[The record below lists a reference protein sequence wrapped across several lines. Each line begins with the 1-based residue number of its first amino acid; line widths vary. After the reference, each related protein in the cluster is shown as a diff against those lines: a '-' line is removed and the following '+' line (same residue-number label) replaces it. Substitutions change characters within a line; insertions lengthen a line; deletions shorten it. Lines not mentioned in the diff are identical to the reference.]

1 MSEWLPVV
9 AGFGGLAIIA
19 LFLRFFPDSTWATEG
34 KRHIGVRP
42 SGAYFVKTPKNHL
55 KTAAIS
61 AIAAPILFGLAV
73 FAYALG
79 DRFSG
84 SSRTSWTAQTYGFG
98 FALLAAMAGVVSIG
112 SLVGAL
118 FWRPRI
124 IRGDPGVTAPG
135 LAEAL
140 TLFAEGEAGD
150 DAWPDFDAIR
160 YADPAM
166 ESIRARM
173 VRDFPHGRP
182 PNQPEDAHRIAA
194 YIGELLELTGVEAD
208 I

>member
-1 MSEWLPVV
+1 MSEWLPVL
-9 AGFGGLAIIA
+9 AGFGGLAIIF
-19 LFLRFFPDSTWATEG
+19 LFLSFFPDSTWATEG
-34 KRHIGVRP
+34 KRSIGVRP
-42 SGAYFVKTPKNHL
+42 SGAYLVKTPKDHL
-55 KTAAIS
+55 RTAAIS
-61 AIAAPILFGLAV
+61 AITAPILFGLAV
-73 FAYALG
+73 WGYALG

-124 IRGDPGVTAPG
+124 IDGDPGVPAQS

-140 TLFAEGEAGD
+140 TLFAEGEASD

-160 YADPAM
+160 YADPAV

-173 VRDFPHGRP
+173 VREFPHGRP
-182 PNQPEDAHRIAA
+182 PNQPEDAGRLSA
-194 YIGELLELTGVEAD
+194 YIGELVELIGVEAD